1 MSFVRI
7 RQRQFHRWQ
16 NPFIIIRIA
25 EKKTLEKCLE
35 EEEEEELKPRLLTNL
50 YSYRRKT
57 NSPTLTAESI
67 VQ

>member
-16 NPFIIIRIA
+16 NPFIIIRIS
-25 EKKTLEKCLE
+25 EKKTFEKCLE
-35 EEEEEELKPRLLTNL
+35 EEEEEVKPRLLTNL